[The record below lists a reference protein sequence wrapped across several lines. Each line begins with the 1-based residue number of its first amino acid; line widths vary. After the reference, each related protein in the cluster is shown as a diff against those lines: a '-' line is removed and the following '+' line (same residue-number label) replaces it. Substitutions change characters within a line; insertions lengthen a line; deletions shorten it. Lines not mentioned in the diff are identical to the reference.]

1 MAKKKIEQAQSCP
14 VTSYYTPVEY
24 RALKEKQKK
33 MRVSMAQTQRLLCL
47 KGIGTMQMRIDFT

>member
-1 MAKKKIEQAQSCP
+1 MPKKKTNEVQSCA
-14 VTSYYTPVEY
+14 VTSYYTQVEY

-47 KGIGTMQMRIDFT
+47 KGIGTMQMKMDFT